1 MKRFF
6 RLRDIKV
13 KENTVGMKNQL
24 NRGVYDVEVK
34 VDDEG
39 RIQEF
44 NSSGEQTLSITVVLI
59 IHLNNFKKLLR

>member
-24 NRGVYDVEVK
+24 NRGVDDVEVK